1 MLVYWLLGS
10 LIIIVM
16 MGVLA
21 AADSMA
27 LPVSSLLAHLSVAG
41 LSAATI
47 LPLLLTIL
55 TIVLL
60 VVSQLLISFPHSF
73 NVKIPLAQN
82 ASLNSTTTSSYNLSL
97 LSKCIRYFLLAGLSL
112 VLIIG
117 SGLLA
122 LMSHQEA
129 QNSAIKQPLR
139 VQALVS
145 IEGISDSV
153 YDITSD
159 SGYRQVA
166 TISQISPLLSELTAQ
181 DLDKLTAQYAANYRE
196 SLDNSLSNNRENKD
210 DLSGDSAENFAGFDK
225 TEYRVLLNAYPK
237 KPKPKKPFKKYS
249 TKQAKNPFK
258 QSHTIDLNHLQP
270 GDKLFMTLT
279 LAPLVG
285 SEQAMNNPTG
295 FDSYRWLR
303 GRHIDG
309 VANILATSTATI
321 PFDDSLA
328 LSTADNS
335 YLQRFRSAIEQGRWQ
350 LRQHFYQ
357 DWVAQTTAQQ
367 QAKAVT
373 LSLLTGDR
381 SLINRDTKDLYQLAG
396 ISHLLAISGTH
407 VLFLAIVLAGLAV
420 LLLNR
425 FYPSLYRHIPRW
437 QVRWWV
443 MISAAF
449 IYALFTGF
457 DVPAARTAWM
467 LLAIGLI
474 RLTLLPISTMRILL
488 ALAVLMA
495 WLDPYVLW
503 QAGYWLSF
511 IAVALLLKYEDS
523 LVQSSQ
529 AEFTQLTVFSH
540 NDNTSKQMLKRMAL
554 GFKKLFKLQFWL
566 FIALLPITLLLF
578 GKASLLGLIVNL
590 FAIGLFGWVIVPLNL
605 LSGLCYLIL
614 PTLADAIWTLVI
626 AIVAYLHEIITWLTA
641 LPIFSGAW
649 LYTPVNTA
657 ILLMVSLAML
667 PWLLPRGL
675 ISRWLALPPLTL
687 LVMTVY
693 ANQQSLTMTP
703 TLYILPTGDQ
713 YVSAVLLQYPVID
726 SENVP
731 KDNNKGASAIRVNK
745 KNVSWLFLADHR
757 LNGVRTMPSTLTA
770 DKLSATLEQQLRSL
784 SIKRLEGIV
793 VQSSSAALT
802 AKLSTSATSSTNNS
816 KTLKTATSKTD
827 NYNPSSSELL
837 PMTVAQ
843 LSQRF
848 PTAQYWQAGRSE
860 HWPELQRAYQ
870 TTSQAKA
877 YATISAQGCEQGKV
891 WQLAN
896 GNLTLQAITGWSKIN
911 DASVWDCTLAIDSR
925 LPIQVI
931 NYNAAEPLK
940 SLPADIQTLQS
951 YVEVPPSQAK
961 NPQSRLILNADTHPR
976 VWQMWSLLCAIESN
990 AKNDTL
996 NNALNNTLDDAI
1008 NSTTWLGHSTSHI
1021 SADVISEQQIHEII
1035 TYDNKPLDAAL
1046 SFNTDSK
1053 D

>member
-1 MLVYWLLGS
+1 MYWLLGS

-21 AADSMA
+21 VADSMT
-27 LPVSSLLAHLSVAG
+27 LPVSSLLTHLSVAE
-41 LSAATI
+41 LSATTT

-55 TIVLL
+55 TIVLI
-60 VVSQLLISFPHSF
+60 VVSQRRIPSANPLNAKKPVSQHSSIQ
-73 NVKIPLAQN
+73 KLAK
-82 ASLNSTTTSSYNLSL
+82 TLSPTLTL
-97 LSKCIRYFLLAGLSL
+97 LSKCLRYLILAGLAL
-112 VLIIG
+112 ALITG

-122 LMSHQEA
+122 LMSHQQAEG
-129 QNSAIKQPLR
+129 SKIKQPLR

-153 YDITSD
+153 YDVASD

-166 TISQISPLLSELTAQ
+166 NISQISPLLSELTAQ
-181 DLDKLTAQYAANYRE
+181 DLDKLMRNYATNYYKE
-196 SLDNSLSNNRENKD
+196 GLSNSLSNSND
-210 DLSGDSAENFAGFDK
+210 DVSQNDVSQNDVSQNDVSEDDSESFEGVQ
-225 TEYRVLLNAYPK
+225 YRILLNAYPK
-237 KPKPKKPFKKYS
+237 KPYKQSRKKLSKKQS
-249 TKQAKNPFK
+249 KQA
-258 QSHTIDLNHLQP
+258 QTIDLNQLQP
-270 GDKLFMTLT
+270 GDQLLMTLT
-279 LAPLVG
+279 LTPLTN
-285 SEQAMNNPTG
+285 SEQAINNPTG

-328 LSTADNS
+328 LSKADNF
-335 YLQRFRSAIEQGRWQ
+335 YLQRFRTAIDQGRWQ

-357 DWVAQTTAQQ
+357 DWTAQTTEEQ

-407 VLFLAIVLAGLAV
+407 VLFLAIVLAGLVV

-425 FYPSLYRHIPRW
+425 FYPSLYRYIPRW

-474 RLTLLPISTMRILL
+474 RLTLLPLSTMRVLL

-495 WLDPYVLW
+495 WLNPYVLW

-511 IAVALLLKYEDS
+511 TAVALLLKYEDS
-523 LVQSSQ
+523 SVQLSQ
-529 AEFTQLTVFSH
+529 LEFTQLTVFSYD
-540 NDNTSKQMLKRMAL
+540 NNTSKHMLKRMVL
-554 GFKKLFKLQFWL
+554 GFKRLFKLQFWL

-578 GKASLLGLIVNL
+578 GKASLLGLFVNL

-605 LSGLCYLIL
+605 LAGLCYLIL

-626 AIVAYLHEIITWLTA
+626 AIVAYLHELITWLTA

-687 LVMTVY
+687 LVMTIY
-693 ANQQSLTMTP
+693 ANQQSLITIP

-745 KNVSWLFLADHR
+745 KNVSWLFLANHR
-757 LNGVRTMPSTLTA
+757 PNGVRTMPSTLTA

-802 AKLSTSATSSTNNS
+802 ATSSTSNG
-816 KTLKTATSKTD
+816 KPLQTTTSKTI
-827 NYNPSSSELL
+827 SSTPNNSELL

-848 PTAQYWQAGRSE
+848 PTDQYWQAGRSE
-860 HWPELQRAYQ
+860 HWSELQRAYQ
-870 TTSQAKA
+870 VASQAGQDKTH
-877 YATISAQGCEQGKV
+877 ATISAQGCEQGKV
-891 WQLAN
+891 WQLAT
-896 GNLTLQAITGWSKIN
+896 GDLTLQAITGWSKIN
-911 DASVWDCTLAIDSR
+911 DASVWDCTLAIDSE

-931 NYNAAEPLK
+931 NYNSADQLK
-940 SLPADIQTLQS
+940 VLPTKVQTLISSSQL
-951 YVEVPPSQAK
+951 PTHQAK
-961 NPQSRLILNADTHPR
+961 NTQSRLILNADTHPR
-976 VWQMWSLLCAIESN
+976 VWQMWSLLCPIQPTD
-990 AKNDTL
+990 K
-996 NNALNNTLDDAI
+996 NNTLNTILDNAI

-1021 SADVISEQQIHEII
+1021 SEDVISEQQIHEII
-1035 TYDNKPLDAAL
+1035 TYDNKPLDAVLPFQA
-1046 SFNTDSK
+1046 DIK

>member
-21 AADSMA
+21 VADSMT
-27 LPVSSLLAHLSVAG
+27 LPVSPLLAD
-41 LSAATI
+41 LSATAT

-60 VVSQLLISFPHSF
+60 VVSQRRFSFPHSF
-73 NVKIPLAQN
+73 NVKTPLAQN

-112 VLIIG
+112 ALIIG

-153 YDITSD
+153 YDIISD
-159 SGYRQVA
+159 IGYRQVA

-181 DLDKLTAQYAANYRE
+181 DLEKLTAQYAANYRE
-196 SLDNSLSNNRENKD
+196 ALDNSLSKNKENKD
-210 DLSGDSAENFAGFDK
+210 DLSGDSAETFADFDK
-225 TEYRVLLNAYPK
+225 IEYRVLLNAYPK
-237 KPKPKKPFKKYS
+237 KPKLKKPSKKYS

-258 QSHTIDLNHLQP
+258 QSQMTDLNHLQP
-270 GDKLFMTLT
+270 GDQLLMTLT
-279 LAPLVG
+279 LTPLAN
-285 SEQAMNNPTG
+285 SEQAINNPTG

-309 VANILATSTATI
+309 VANILATSNATI

-335 YLQRFRSAIEQGRWQ
+335 YLQRFRTAIDQGRWQ

-425 FYPSLYRHIPRW
+425 FYPSLYRYIPRW

-523 LVQSSQ
+523 SVQSNQ

-540 NDNTSKQMLKRMAL
+540 DDNTSKHMLKRMVL
-554 GFKKLFKLQFWL
+554 GFKRLFKLQFWL

-578 GKASLLGLIVNL
+578 GKASLLGLVVNL

-605 LSGLCYLIL
+605 LAGLCYLIV
-614 PTLADAIWTLVI
+614 PTLADAIWALVI
-626 AIVAYLHEIITWLTA
+626 ALVAYLHELMTWLTA

-649 LYTPVNTA
+649 LYTPVNMA

-693 ANQQSLTMTP
+693 ANQQSLITTP

-726 SENVP
+726 SENVL
-731 KDNNKGASAIRVNK
+731 NNKGASAIRVNK

-757 LNGVRTMPSTLTA
+757 PHDIRTMPSTLTA
-770 DKLSATLEQQLRSL
+770 DKLSATLEQQLHSL

-802 AKLSTSATSSTNNS
+802 YKLSTSSTGSTKNS

-827 NYNPSSSELL
+827 NSNPSSSDLL
-837 PMTVAQ
+837 PMTVTQ

-860 HWPELQRAYQ
+860 RWPELQRAYQ
-870 TTSQAKA
+870 TTSQAKT

-896 GNLTLQAITGWSKIN
+896 GDLALQAITGWSKIN
-911 DASVWDCTLAIDSR
+911 DASVWDCTLAIDSG

-940 SLPADIQTLQS
+940 SLSTKIQTLQS
-951 YVEVPPSQAK
+951 DIEAPTPQTK

-976 VWQMWSLLCAIESN
+976 VWQMWSLLCAIEPN

-996 NNALNNTLDDAI
+996 NNALNNPI

>member
-1 MLVYWLLGS
+1 MYGLIGS

-21 AADSMA
+21 VADSMP
-27 LPVSSLLAHLSVAG
+27 LPISPLLAD
-41 LSAATI
+41 LSATAT

-60 VVSQLLISFPHSF
+60 VVSQRRIPYPRSFNEKTPVAQNPSVKNSTKTSAYSLSLFSKCVRYLLLAALALTLIS
-73 NVKIPLAQN
+73 
-82 ASLNSTTTSSYNLSL
+82 
-97 LSKCIRYFLLAGLSL
+97 
-112 VLIIG
+112 G

-122 LMSHQEA
+122 LISHQQA
-129 QNSAIKQPLR
+129 QSSAIKKPLR
-139 VQALVS
+139 LQALVS

-153 YDITSD
+153 YDVASD

-181 DLDKLTAQYAANYRE
+181 GLDNLTANYAASYRE
-196 SLDNSLSNNRENKD
+196 GLNNSLSKD
-210 DLSGDSAENFAGFDK
+210 SEHTANLNHDNSEDFESFER

-237 KPKPKKPFKKYS
+237 KPKPKKPSKKYS
-249 TKQAKNPFK
+249 TKQAK
-258 QSHTIDLNHLQP
+258 QSFEQTQIIDLNHLQP
-270 GDKLFMTLT
+270 GDQLLMTLT
-279 LAPLVG
+279 LAPLAN
-285 SEQAMNNPTG
+285 SEQALNNPTG

-309 VANILATSTATI
+309 VANILATSTSTI
-321 PFDDSLA
+321 PFDGSA
-328 LSTADNS
+328 ELSKADDS
-335 YLQRFRSAIEQGRWQ
+335 YLQRFRSVIDQGRWQ
-350 LRQHFYQ
+350 LRQYFYQ
-357 DWVAQTTAQQ
+357 DWVAQNTAQQ

-407 VLFLAIVLAGLAV
+407 ILFLAIVLAGLAV

-425 FYPSLYRHIPRW
+425 FCPSLYRHIPRW

-511 IAVALLLKYEDS
+511 IAVALLLKYEN
-523 LVQSSQ
+523 SSAQ
-529 AEFTQLTVFSH
+529 PSHAEFTQLTAFSH
-540 NDNTSKQMLKRMAL
+540 DDDKNKQLLKRMWL
-554 GFKKLFKLQFWL
+554 GFKRLFKLQFWL

-578 GKASLLGLIVNL
+578 GKASLLGLVVNL

-605 LSGLCYLIL
+605 LAGLCYLIM
-614 PTLADAIWTLVI
+614 PTLADAIWALVI
-626 AIVAYLHEIITWLTA
+626 AIVAYLHELIIWLTA

-649 LYTPVNTA
+649 LYTPVNMA
-657 ILLMVSLAML
+657 ILLMVLLAML

-675 ISRWLALPPLTL
+675 ISRWLALAPLTL

-693 ANQQSLTMTP
+693 ANQQSLTTIP

-713 YVSAVLLQYPVID
+713 YVSAVLLQYPVINN
-726 SENVP
+726 ENVH
-731 KDNNKGASAIRVNK
+731 KDNNKRAAARRVNK

-757 LNGVRTMPSTLTA
+757 PDSVRTMPSTLTA
-770 DKLSATLEQQLRSL
+770 DKFSATLEQQLGSL

-802 AKLSTSATSSTNNS
+802 ATLSTSSTSKSKSLKANSFKTNNS
-816 KTLKTATSKTD
+816 E
-827 NYNPSSSELL
+827 PSNSELL

-843 LSQRF
+843 LIQRF

-860 HWPELQRAYQ
+860 RWPELQHAYRVVNQ
-870 TTSQAKA
+870 SGQDKTYTN
-877 YATISAQGCEQGKV
+877 ISAQGCEQGKI
-891 WQLAN
+891 WQLMN
-896 GNLTLQAITGWSKIN
+896 GDLTVQAITGWRKIN
-911 DASVWDCTLAIDSR
+911 DVSVWDCTLAMDSR

-931 NYNAAEPLK
+931 NYNAAQPLK
-940 SLPADIQTLQS
+940 SLPSKVQTLQS
-951 YVEVPPSQAK
+951 DIEAPTPQAK
-961 NPQSRLILNADTHPR
+961 NAQSRLVLNADTHPR
-976 VWQMWSLLCAIESN
+976 VWQMWSLLCSIEYNDKNSN
-990 AKNDTL
+990 
-996 NNALNNTLDDAI
+996 LNNTLDNAV

-1021 SADVISEQQIHEII
+1021 STEVISQQQIHEII

-1046 SFNTDSK
+1046 AFNADTKDSP
-1053 D
+1053 